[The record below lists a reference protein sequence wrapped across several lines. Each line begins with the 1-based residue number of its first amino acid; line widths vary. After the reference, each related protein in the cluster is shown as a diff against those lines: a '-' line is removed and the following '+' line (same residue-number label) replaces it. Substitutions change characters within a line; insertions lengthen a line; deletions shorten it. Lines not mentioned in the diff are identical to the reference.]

1 MISRSFPAFFGA
13 NTLSSPFTDIIQ
25 SQAVWTIAYLA
36 VLLGLSI
43 YGLHRYSIIYYFLKH
58 RNATSQ
64 PSRRFEELPRVTIQL
79 PLFNEYHVVVRLL
92 DSVAAIDY
100 PRDRLDI
107 QVLDDSTDETLALC
121 RDKVAELRAQG
132 LDISHI
138 HRTDRSGYKAGAL
151 ENGLHTARGE
161 FLFILDA
168 DFVPTPDILHKLIHH
183 FTDAKTGMVQAR
195 WGHLNANASLLTRLQ
210 AVFLDGHLLLEQSAR
225 ARSGRFFNFNGTA
238 GMWRRSCI
246 EEAGG
251 WQHDTLTEDLDL
263 SYRAQLRGWRF
274 VFLPDVEVPA
284 ELPEDIDG
292 FKSQQHRWTKGSI
305 QTCLKLLPAVWRSR
319 IPLALKFEATIHLTS
334 NFGYLLLVLLCLLTL
349 PQSHSEA
356 SVWRTWLVDLP
367 IFLATTVSISAFY
380 AITLWQT
387 HPRGWIKNISLI
399 PGLIALGIGMAV
411 NNARGVLE
419 AIFKKQSEFTRT
431 PKRGD
436 RAGQAVRYVPARTW
450 VPIIEAFFA
459 LYFLICLVDAC
470 LGGRWTSVPFM
481 ALFVGGFVYV
491 SALSFAARWRPLR
504 LWTSEST
511 GQLEVLQKS
520 SLAILIAPA
529 LFLGGCATDTRNQMI
544 ISAADQ
550 KMVVIRDGKPT
561 RAYPVS
567 TSKFGLGDRHG
578 SYATPLGKLRIKKKI
593 GDEMPAGAVF
603 KGRAPTGE
611 VLPVNAP
618 GRDPIVTRILWL
630 EGLEPRNR
638 NAFSRYIYIHGTPE
652 ERNIG
657 RPVSFGCIRMRSC
670 DVIELFDS
678 IGVNAQVFITP
689 KPLPRALANVGEK
702 AQTANA
708 QGDKRSL

>member
-1 MISRSFPAFFGA
+1 M
-13 NTLSSPFTDIIQ
+13 SSPFADIIQ

-43 YGLHRYSIIYYFLKH
+43 YGLHRYSIIHFFLKH
-58 RNATSQ
+58 RNASSL
-64 PSRRFEELPRVTIQL
+64 PSRRFEELPCVTIQL
-79 PLFNEYHVVVRLL
+79 PVFNEYHVVGRLL

-100 PRDRLDI
+100 PGDRLEI

-121 RDKVAELRAQG
+121 REKIAALQAMG

-151 ENGLHTARGE
+151 ENGLRTARGE
-161 FLFILDA
+161 FIFILDA
-168 DFVPTPDILHKLIHH
+168 DFVPAPDILHKLIHH

-210 AVFLDGHLLLEQSAR
+210 AVFLDGHLLLEQTAR
-225 ARSGRFFNFNGTA
+225 SRSGRFFNFNGTA

-246 EEAGG
+246 EDAGG
-251 WQHDTLTEDLDL
+251 WEHDTLTEDLDL

-349 PQSHSEA
+349 PQTRTEA
-356 SVWRTWLVDLP
+356 GLWRTLLVDIP
-367 IFLATTVSISAFY
+367 IFLATTVSIVCFY
-380 AITLWQT
+380 AIAMRHLN
-387 HPRGWIKNISLI
+387 PRGWIKNLTLM
-399 PGLIALGIGMAV
+399 PGLLALAIGMSV

-436 RAGQAVRYVPARTW
+436 RAVQAVRYVPARTW
-450 VPIIEAFFA
+450 VPVIEAFFA
-459 LYFLICLVDAC
+459 AYFLICLVDAC
-470 LGGRWTSVPFM
+470 LGARWTSVPFM

-491 SALSFAARWRPLR
+491 SALSLAARWRPLR
-504 LWTSEST
+504 LWPATSSAN
-511 GQLEVLQKS
+511 LEALQKTS
-520 SLAILIAPA
+520 FAILVAPM
-529 LFLGGCATDTRNQMI
+529 LFLGGCATDMRHQMI

-550 KMVVIRDGKPT
+550 KMVVIRDGKPSRT
-561 RAYPVS
+561 YP
-567 TSKFGLGDRHG
+567 
-578 SYATPLGKLRIKKKI
+578 
-593 GDEMPAGAVF
+593 
-603 KGRAPTGE
+603 
-611 VLPVNAP
+611 
-618 GRDPIVTRILWL
+618 
-630 EGLEPRNR
+630 
-638 NAFSRYIYIHGTPE
+638 
-652 ERNIG
+652 
-657 RPVSFGCIRMRSC
+657 
-670 DVIELFDS
+670 
-678 IGVNAQVFITP
+678 
-689 KPLPRALANVGEK
+689 
-702 AQTANA
+702 
-708 QGDKRSL
+708 